1 MAQRAKVPLTGLD
14 VDKPLKCCSGRLLS
28 SPAQHRDGLPLL
40 IRSQVRVPYRHRQ
53 RAVSQQLP
61 YGVEIDVGLDPARG
75 EVVTQAVPA
84 ELLDLRC
91 FYSAVTNIGDRGRL
105 EE

>member
-1 MAQRAKVPLTGLD
+1 MAQRAKVPLTGLGPGQASEMLQREP
-14 VDKPLKCCSGRLLS
+14 PLVACT
-28 SPAQHRDGLPLL
+28 HRDGLPLL

-75 EVVTQAVPA
+75 EVVTQVVPA